1 MKLHK
6 EVEEVILC
14 ALTKELENCLHM
26 VDFNLKHDKKA
37 RFKRLINDSKHLTEG
52 FEDREDVLQLTEIF
66 GNFINAYRKELNKQ
80 LDNAAN

>member
-26 VDFNLKHDKKA
+26 VELNLKHDKKQ
-37 RFKRLINDSKHLTEG
+37 RFKRMISDSKHLTEG
-52 FEDREDVLQLTEIF
+52 FENREDVLQLTEIF
-66 GNFINAYRKELNKQ
+66 GKFIHEFRTELNKQ
-80 LDNAAN
+80 LNDKK